1 MKTIPREALVP
12 ILWQEIANR
21 ADEDGLG
28 GITACALAIAASKK
42 MTYGSA
48 YRRIEQILKGDYLN
62 RKGETIVQQDVT
74 FEVADNI
81 LTGLDRQDA
90 WYREL
95 AEFLPELPDLDVVG
109 GWCKRCRARQ
119 VEPAGQR
126 CVDCQTVLTRRGGW
140 RRADLHRFSRRDA
153 EAIHRVHTEGGLSLR
168 EISRRMYERLGYSS
182 PNSCLETMRMALR
195 REGLRSRRPG
205 EATAISNRVRGRK
218 RLPGEDKNAYKRRM
232 RREIGYRD
240 TRTGEWRR
248 ANECVR

>member
-21 ADEDGLG
+21 ADEDGMG

-62 RKGETIVQQDVT
+62 RRGETIVQQDVT

-95 AEFLPELPDLDVVG
+95 AGFLPELPDLDVVG
-109 GWCKRCRARQ
+109 GWCKRCRLARSSRR
-119 VEPAGQR
+119 VSAASTVRRFSPEGEGGDEPIFIASPEE
-126 CVDCQTVLTRRGGW
+126 TRR
-140 RRADLHRFSRRDA
+140 RSTAY
-153 EAIHRVHTEGGLSLR
+153 T
-168 EISRRMYERLGYSS
+168 
-182 PNSCLETMRMALR
+182 R
-195 REGLRSRRPG
+195 RE
-205 EATAISNRVRGRK
+205 V
-218 RLPGEDKNAYKRRM
+218 
-232 RREIGYRD
+232 
-240 TRTGEWRR
+240 
-248 ANECVR
+248 